1 MTPDPQHT
9 EAVMASILVI
19 DDEVPIRT
27 FLRRVLEQEGY
38 RVVEASDGR
47 RGVQCCREM
56 PIDVVITDIF
66 MDQQE
71 GLESILVLHREFP
84 QIKVIAITGGT
95 GDRDFLEDAQAFGA
109 EWVFTKPLALDSV
122 LAAVREA
129 SARLLAPAVH
139 SSLG

>member
-66 MDQQE
+66 MDQHE

-129 SARLLAPAVH
+129 SARLLATAEH